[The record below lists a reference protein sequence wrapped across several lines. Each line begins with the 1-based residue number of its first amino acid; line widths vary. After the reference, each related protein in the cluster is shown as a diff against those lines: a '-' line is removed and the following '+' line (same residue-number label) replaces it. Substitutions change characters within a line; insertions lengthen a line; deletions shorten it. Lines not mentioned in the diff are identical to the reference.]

1 MLKEYFFT
9 HLFCDLSKNIY
20 LCREIYNLFRMT
32 DYIKL
37 HTTPSI
43 SIKQLLALQGG
54 VQIMIPLDEQ
64 TLNSEMVNKI
74 RWHEVVDG
82 DMLPTINV
90 GKLSLKALILKAT
103 IHQNNIILLRANNGK
118 EILIGSDSKGMTVG
132 MTDDYCLTRISGY
145 SSINEHLQFCFTL
158 TKEVMRTETIAFLRD
173 EFPDRIWYDVYGE
186 CIINEA
192 LAKPDNIFIQTLKDN
207 WEQWGNYDVEFS
219 NYFILINQLKDRL
232 KKRYGWSSNLLSKIN
247 SATKKVKD
255 VRNPSSHQ
263 NLNDDVLQSTDSTI
277 EAMKTIIKGYEKSMG
292 SVEVERRCRQL
303 EEKRCLIESIKKE
316 MNIKTNN
323 VM

>member
-1 MLKEYFFT
+1 
-9 HLFCDLSKNIY
+9 
-20 LCREIYNLFRMT
+20 MT

-54 VQIMIPLDEQ
+54 VQIMVPLDEQ
-64 TLNSEMVNKI
+64 TLNSELVNEI

-82 DMLPTINV
+82 DMLPTITV
-90 GKLSLKALILKAT
+90 GKLSLKALIMKAS
-103 IHQNNIILLRANNGK
+103 IHQDNTIILRSNNGK
-118 EILIGSDSKGMTVG
+118 EILIDSDSKGKTAEMS
-132 MTDDYCLTRISGY
+132 DDHCLTRISGY

-173 EFPDRIWYDVYGE
+173 EFPDRNWYDVYGE
-186 CIINEA
+186 CITHEA
-192 LAKPDNIFIQTLKDN
+192 QAKPDNAFIQSLKDN

-263 NLNDDVLQSTDSTI
+263 NLNDDVLQSTDNTI
-277 EAMKTIIKGYEKSMG
+277 EAMKTIIKGYEKSLG
-292 SVEVERRCRQL
+292 SEEVKRRCWQL
-303 EEKRCLIESIKKE
+303 EEKKCLINLIKEK
-316 MNIKTNN
+316 MDNKNN
-323 VM
+323 NLVT